1 MATTAAMLRLLWRCN
16 EEVQEVVHF
25 HLRVPE
31 KSRGRESGRI
41 PFRHAYSWRD
51 VVLQETHI
59 PHPQPARTPQSPSAL
74 INGN

>member
-31 KSRGRESGRI
+31 KQRERERKNTFPPCIFMALCGAAGDS
-41 PFRHAYSWRD
+41 
-51 VVLQETHI
+51 
-59 PHPQPARTPQSPSAL
+59 HPPSSACEDTSEPL
-74 INGN
+74 STY

>member
-1 MATTAAMLRLLWRCN
+1 MKKFKRWSISTSVCL
-16 EEVQEVVHF
+16 
-25 HLRVPE
+25 